1 MISAIAAVLK
11 YVVRGLKD
19 TKKEFG
25 DKPEAQQVLTY
36 LQTIEDFKHCDD
48 EHHAARLIE
57 MHSLSLE
64 HVPAHFLKSKQVRQT
79 HCLTVCRSVAFCMHY
94 SIYAVHT

>member
-1 MISAIAAVLK
+1 MILAIAAVLK

-19 TKKEFG
+19 AKKEFG

-36 LQTIEDFKHCDD
+36 LQTIEDFKRCDD

-57 MHSLSLE
+57 MHTLSLE
-64 HVPAHFLKSKQVRQT
+64 HIPAHFLKSKQVRKT
-79 HCLTVCRSVAFCMHY
+79 HCSHLSTVLF
-94 SIYAVHT
+94 AVCCDWSG

>member
-1 MISAIAAVLK
+1 VIPAIAAVLK

-19 TKKEFG
+19 AKKEFG

-36 LQTIEDFKHCDD
+36 LQTVEDFKRCDD
-48 EHHAARLIE
+48 EHHASRLIE

-64 HVPAHFLKSKQVRQT
+64 HIPAHFLKSKQVRKT
-79 HCLTVCRSVAFCMHY
+79 HCSHLN
-94 SIYAVHT
+94 AVLV